1 MSNFD
6 RYVLPLIAIV
16 ILFAI
21 FVKEAAGH
29 TLTSDKLDPNGTS
42 VIITVDGADD
52 PICGPGAASC
62 IGSDGAIRFNL
73 TALALL
79 GTPFTI
85 TARLCNDAG
94 NCSSSSE
101 AVTFDPATFRPHRP
115 QGITIIEL

>member
-1 MSNFD
+1 MTHFD

-21 FVKEAAGH
+21 FVKEVAAH

-62 IGSDGAIRFNL
+62 IGTDSAISFNL
-73 TALALL
+73 TALSLL
-79 GTPFTI
+79 GKPFTI
-85 TARLCNDAG
+85 TARLCNAAG
-94 NCSSSSE
+94 DCSPSSE

-115 QGITIIEL
+115 TGITIIEL